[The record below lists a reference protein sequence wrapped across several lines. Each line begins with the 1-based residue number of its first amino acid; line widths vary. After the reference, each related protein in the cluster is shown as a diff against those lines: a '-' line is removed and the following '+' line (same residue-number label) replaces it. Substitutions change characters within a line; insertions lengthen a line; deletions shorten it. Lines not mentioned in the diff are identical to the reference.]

1 MTVGP
6 PEPQADP
13 NTRPCADCGHVWFAG
28 ERRHVYVGDD
38 EVVCILCGRLRK
50 RAHEGGSERFR

>member
-28 ERRHVYVGDD
+28 ERGHVYVGDD
-38 EVVCILCGRLRK
+38 EVVCILCLRYRE
-50 RAHEGGSERFR
+50 RAQAESSRR